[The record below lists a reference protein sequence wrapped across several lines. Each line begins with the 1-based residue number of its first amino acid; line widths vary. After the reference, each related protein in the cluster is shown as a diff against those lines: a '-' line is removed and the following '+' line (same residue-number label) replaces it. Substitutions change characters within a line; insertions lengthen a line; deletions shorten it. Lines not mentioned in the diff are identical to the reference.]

1 MFKMNRLFK
10 SPVHL
15 AHSLLAYKGGQK
27 DPDWFDSS
35 WVLADGGQVESGG
48 EVRNRSETNLKTLGS
63 SLHESSLKSSVAT
76 IYTTVR

>member
-1 MFKMNRLFK
+1 MFKIDYL
-10 SPVHL
+10 
-15 AHSLLAYKGGQK
+15 SLQYTWHIPSLPIKGGQK

-63 SLHESSLKSSVAT
+63 SLHESFLKSSVAT